1 MASTKFI
8 LVMYAVTLTSIGLYI
23 GIITPP
29 IYSEVVQWTVSAYI
43 LGNAFIQSKWG
54 K

>member
-43 LGNAFIQSKWG
+43 LGECFYTIKMG
-54 K
+54 